1 MAVNVPSFGPQTEP
15 FLASAA
21 SLLSPASIFFAGL
34 QCGVTPE
41 LEAIATLLYRR
52 KTRLRITKDE
62 AFRELWPKG
71 EARMNVAAPA
81 I

>member
-15 FLASAA
+15 FLAGAA
-21 SLLSPASIFFAGL
+21 SLLSSASIFFAGL

-52 KTRLRITKDE
+52 KNTASHHQRRSL
-62 AFRELWPKG
+62 RELWPKLG
-71 EARMNVAAPA
+71 ARMNVAAPA